1 LFEGLVLLLE
11 GFEVGGAMGD
21 VAVWLDYP
29 DIKVVWIDNR
39 IFNDCGVFLL
49 GDLLDSGNR

>member
-1 LFEGLVLLLE
+1 MFEGLVLLVE

-29 DIKVVWIDNR
+29 DVNFWIDNG
-39 IFNDCGVFLL
+39 IFNYCGVSVA
-49 GDLLDSGNR
+49 GDLLDFGDG